1 MTRLSM
7 AAIEFLMPLTSD
19 LNVHKETSSFLIC
32 SISDDGIIA
41 LVGHKNL
48 KTANITVSKKM
59 PEARLNMRITTSS
72 SANNLSDEKMY
83 AIEKIIS
90 YRSNSP
96 NISVYTQNG
105 LILSKTSNRCREFSF
120 ILTRVLDQFYL
131 LSRLDITEPI

>member
-1 MTRLSM
+1 MPSRITVRGEPLTYRAESTCPRSQSAARSPRAGMTRLSM

-19 LNVHKETSSFLIC
+19 LTVHKETSSFLIC

-59 PEARLNMRITTSS
+59 PEARLNMRITTSR

-83 AIEKIIS
+83 AME
-90 YRSNSP
+90 
-96 NISVYTQNG
+96 
-105 LILSKTSNRCREFSF
+105 IL
-120 ILTRVLDQFYL
+120 
-131 LSRLDITEPI
+131 